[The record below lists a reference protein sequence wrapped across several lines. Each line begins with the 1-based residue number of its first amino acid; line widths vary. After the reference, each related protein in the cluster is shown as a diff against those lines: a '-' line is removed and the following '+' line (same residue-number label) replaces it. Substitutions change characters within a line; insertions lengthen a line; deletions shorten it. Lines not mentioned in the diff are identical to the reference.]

1 MGLNRKAGAVLMV
14 ALLCLSFSRESLA
27 RNQIHIVGSST
38 VYPFVTAAAEAF
50 GGETDYKTPIVEAT
64 GTGGGFKLFC
74 GGVGPDTPDIANASR
89 EIKDGER
96 ALCAKAGVTDIVE
109 FKIGYDGIVLAN
121 MKGAAEF
128 SLSKTQI
135 FMALAKKVPVNGRL
149 IDNPYKTWRDID
161 PSLSEAKIEVY
172 GPPPT
177 SGTRDAFVELVM
189 EPSCKGLPEF
199 KEAYPDEK
207 ARASACHM
215 LREDGAYIDAGEND
229 NIIIQKLKSNPLAL
243 GVFGFSFLDQNADTM
258 QGSIVDGHS
267 PTFEN
272 IASGAYSISRS
283 LYVYVKKAHVGIV
296 PGIGPFM
303 VEMLSTGA
311 AGDSG
316 YLADKGLIP
325 LHVPELKQMQE
336 RAGGL

>member
-1 MGLNRKAGAVLMV
+1 MRKKARAVLI
-14 ALLCLSFSRESLA
+14 ATLLCFSFPHSAHA

-74 GGVGPDTPDIANASR
+74 AGTGMDTPDIANASR
-89 EIKDGER
+89 PIKDGER
-96 ALCAKAGVTDIVE
+96 ASCAKAGAGEIVE

-121 MKGAAEF
+121 MKGATSF
-128 SLSKTQI
+128 SLTKAQI
-135 FMALAKKVPVNGRL
+135 FKALAKKVPVGGQL
-149 IDNPYKTWRDID
+149 VDNPYKLWRDID
-161 PSLSEAKIEVY
+161 GVLPDVKIEVY

-189 EPSCKGLPEF
+189 EPSCKDLPEF
-199 KEAYPDEK
+199 KAAFADDK
-207 ARASACHM
+207 ARASACHL

-229 NIIIQKLKSNPLAL
+229 NIIIQKLKSNAAAL
-243 GVFGFSFLDQNADTM
+243 GIFGFSFLDQNADTM
-258 QGSIVDGHS
+258 QGSMVDGHA

-283 LYVYVKKAHVGIV
+283 LYVYVKKSHVGVI

-303 VEMLSTGA
+303 VELLSSGA

-316 YLADKGLIP
+316 YLIDKGLIP
-325 LHVPELKQMQE
+325 LPVQELKTMQE
-336 RAGGL
+336 RAGSL